1 MGLGLVCEPGEGRA
15 IVMTV
20 EEALA
25 DIERLSGGLAR
36 PPLAQQEIP
45 CRDTQQALRL
55 LAEAYG
61 HLRKRD
67 PLYADQ
73 RRWASLARGGLARP
87 PLAQQEIPC
96 RDTQQALRHGIACW

>member
-1 MGLGLVCEPGEGRA
+1 
-15 IVMTV
+15 MTM

-25 DIERLSGGLAR
+25 DIERLGGGLAR

-45 CRDTQQALRL
+45 CRDTRQAVRL

-67 PLYADQ
+67 PLYAD
-73 RRWASLARGGLARP
+73 RRRPASLVP
-87 PLAQQEIPC
+87 PPASVPP
-96 RDTQQALRHGIACW
+96 D